1 LTPELAQ
8 APVSNHSLERSGRTS
23 VLLALAGAFVPFVA
37 VIISGL
43 LAARQS
49 KQEGPQAS
57 GWTRWLL
64 LLLALDLAVGA
75 SLLFLSGH
83 RGELLALAGQRRAVV
98 AAELAPAPEGQ
109 GVLMTSVPTGRAAAR
124 AGLRAGDIVLSCEGA
139 VVADVEAL
147 RRCVARHEPGT
158 PVSLS
163 YRRGG
168 GTGWA
173 VLLTEAPSGSD
184 TSARPPP
191 PGSPP
196 AGWRWPK
203 PVTMLACALLLAL
216 GAFAWRRTRN
226 PAILGVAGGL
236 GALSLTG
243 SLLALGLDALEVG
256 APTRALLSLTMSPLG
271 VLLIAVWVDQWMLK
285 GTAPTVSSGEAG
297 WGRVALEGAYAQ
309 VTLFVRMGIILA
321 ALMTALE
328 VPLEGS
334 VVSAALRE
342 GATGPFS
349 RLLLFLAAAVLVPI
363 AEEKLFRG
371 VVLEGLL
378 RALPS
383 TVAVAS
389 AAAVFALFHGD
400 AGPRAIFLMLVGL
413 VLGWARLQSRGLK
426 APIVIHGLQNAV
438 AAALIVFRGG

>member
-1 LTPELAQ
+1 
-8 APVSNHSLERSGRTS
+8 
-23 VLLALAGAFVPFVA
+23 
-37 VIISGL
+37 
-43 LAARQS
+43 
-49 KQEGPQAS
+49 
-57 GWTRWLL
+57 
-64 LLLALDLAVGA
+64 
-75 SLLFLSGH
+75 
-83 RGELLALAGQRRAVV
+83 
-98 AAELAPAPEGQ
+98 
-109 GVLMTSVPTGRAAAR
+109 
-124 AGLRAGDIVLSCEGA
+124 
-139 VVADVEAL
+139 
-147 RRCVARHEPGT
+147 
-158 PVSLS
+158 
-163 YRRGG
+163 
-168 GTGWA
+168 
-173 VLLTEAPSGSD
+173 
-184 TSARPPP
+184 
-191 PGSPP
+191 
-196 AGWRWPK
+196 
-203 PVTMLACALLLAL
+203 
-216 GAFAWRRTRN
+216 
-226 PAILGVAGGL
+226 
-236 GALSLTG
+236 
-243 SLLALGLDALEVG
+243 
-256 APTRALLSLTMSPLG
+256 MSPLG